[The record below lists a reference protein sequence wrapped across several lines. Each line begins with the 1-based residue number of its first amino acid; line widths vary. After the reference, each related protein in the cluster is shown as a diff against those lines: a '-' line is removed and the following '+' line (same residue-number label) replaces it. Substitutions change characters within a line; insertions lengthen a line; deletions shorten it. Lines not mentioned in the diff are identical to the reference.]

1 MKKILFIFI
10 MAMTLASQAFAFNP
24 DPTKFEYIGQKASD
38 EVYYFYEIASAK
50 ADGQKG
56 VIVALQADPKNRTL
70 RFYRNTVIDPATMT
84 IRSTYCEL
92 CDYQGNVLETFNL
105 PSEGVQYQSGDLT
118 DKIYQDL
125 RAKGIVPPPPPPPII
140 RPKKPIGWEIG
151 LPGGEEKPAEDI
163 PIPTFSTSDS
173 GSVPIPVF

>member
-24 DPTKFEYIGQKASD
+24 DPTKFEYIGQKALD
-38 EVYYFYEIASAK
+38 EVYIFYEIASAR

-56 VIVALQADPKNRTL
+56 VIVFLQADPKNRTL
-70 RFYRNTVIDPATMT
+70 RFYRNTVIDPETMT
-84 IRSTYCEL
+84 IRSAYCEL

-105 PSEGVQYQSGDLT
+105 PSKGVQYQSGDLT

-125 RAKGIVPPPPPPPII
+125 RAKGIVPPPPQPII
-140 RPKKPIGWEIG
+140 DDYRPPTGWGIGIS
-151 LPGGEEKPAEDI
+151 GGKEKPAEEISIPTFTASDI
-163 PIPTFSTSDS
+163 PIPIFD
-173 GSVPIPVF
+173 